1 MKRVKKEK
9 ILKVLDKM
17 KKAKVLVV
25 GDVMLDCFIWGK
37 VDRISPEAPVPVVEV
52 ARESFMPGGAANV
65 ANNLRSLDVTSYLC
79 GVIGDDSS
87 GKKLCDIMH
96 SQKID
101 LNGLKVLSDRDTI
114 VKTRVI
120 AHQQQVVR
128 FDREQ
133 THEVRLKVISD
144 ILKFA
149 DENTNNYGAIIVED
163 YGKGLVRQELISGL
177 IKIARN
183 KDKVITFDPKINRL
197 FSLSGGTVITPN
209 HTEGFTFAGI
219 DAKRDDLL
227 YEAGNILLDKFGI
240 KYVLMTLGEKGMCL
254 FEKGKKPFQISSV
267 AREVYDV
274 SGAGDTV
281 ISALTAALAVGSD
294 IRTAA
299 VIANYAAGIVVGK
312 LGTATTTIE
321 EIRSAVIQKH

>member
-1 MKRVKKEK
+1 MKRVKKDR
-9 ILKVLDKM
+9 ILKILDKM

-37 VDRISPEAPVPVVEV
+37 VDRISPEAPVPVVDVE
-52 ARESFMPGGAANV
+52 RESFMPGGAANV
-65 ANNLRSLDVTSYLC
+65 ANNLKSLDVMCYLC
-79 GVIGDDSS
+79 GVTGDDFS
-87 GKKLCDIMH
+87 GRELRNIIR
-96 SQKID
+96 SQKINLD
-101 LNGLKVLSDRDTI
+101 GLKALKDRDTI

-128 FDREQ
+128 FDKEQ
-133 THEVRLKVISD
+133 THEIDISVVSD

-149 DENTNNYGAIIVED
+149 EKNAENYTAIIVED
-163 YGKGLVRQELISGL
+163 YGKGLVQQELINGL
-177 IKIARN
+177 ISVARDNGKIIA
-183 KDKVITFDPKINRL
+183 FDPKINR
-197 FSLSGGTVITPN
+197 FFRLSGGTVITPN
-209 HTEGFTFAGI
+209 HAEGYAFAGI
-219 DAKRDDLL
+219 DVKRDDLL
-227 YEAGNILLDKFGI
+227 YEAGRKLIDKFGI

-254 FEKGKKPFQISSV
+254 FEKSKKPFHISSV

-281 ISALTAALAVGSD
+281 ISALTSALAVGAD
-294 IRTAA
+294 IKTAA

-321 EIRSAVIQKH
+321 EIKSAVIKKH